1 MEWSR
6 GEVEGGRRRPMPP
19 PFRRLRDQEE
29 KAPRYFVF
37 GGRLAV
43 EQDMLAAAGVV
54 KVQNGGLSRSRQP
67 RAFRVLQ
74 GGNQFD
80 GAPFI
85 TGGQYGLRVSSHGQ
99 AGGVSRFHAGNR
111 PFRPFVIWNQV
122 FFHTA
127 AGRQPYPRQ
136 GCPCTHPF
144 HEGTPRHPPFSSGR
158 KAGWFWGT
166 SFWENGG
173 RGVKPGNDGD

>member
-1 MEWSR
+1 MEQRGSR
-6 GEVEGGRRRPMPP
+6 RGK
-19 PFRRLRDQEE
+19 E
-29 KAPRYFVF
+29 KADAATIPKIAGPGRKGSPEFVF
-37 GGRLAV
+37 GGRIAV
-43 EQDMLAAAGVV
+43 EQDMFAAAGVV

-67 RAFRVLQ
+67 RTFRVLQ

-111 PFRPFVIWNQV
+111 PFRPFVIGNQV

-127 AGRQPYPRQ
+127 AGRQPYPCQ

-144 HEGTPRHPPFSSGR
+144 HEGTPRHPPFFFRKKSG
-158 KAGWFWGT
+158 
-166 SFWENGG
+166 
-173 RGVKPGNDGD
+173 VVLGNFILGKWREGSQTG